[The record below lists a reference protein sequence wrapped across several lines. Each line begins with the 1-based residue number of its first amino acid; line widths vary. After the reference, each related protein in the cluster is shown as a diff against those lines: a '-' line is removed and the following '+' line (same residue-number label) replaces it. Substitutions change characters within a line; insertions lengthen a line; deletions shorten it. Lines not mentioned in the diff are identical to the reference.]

1 MRTVLTAAALL
12 VAATLVPLPVTA
24 EQPTCDPNPLT
35 QGHPGWINMPTTEVD
50 LRTPPPATAT
60 NPLLQAFWRVLPAPG
75 LDAGTGSVPVNPL
88 TNRP

>member
-1 MRTVLTAAALL
+1 MRTVFTAAALL

-24 EQPTCDPNPLT
+24 EQTCDPNPLT
-35 QGHPGWINMPTTEVD
+35 QGHPGWMKMPSSAVD

-60 NPLLQAFWRVLPAPG
+60 NPMMQGFWRVLPTPG
-75 LDAGTGSVPVNPL
+75 SDAGTGSVPVNPL